1 MTKGKKI
8 ALWVVGVLLVL
19 LVVLVIVVAT
29 FDWNRFKPT
38 INERASQALERP
50 FAIEGDLDVSWEFPE
65 VAEGLERWIPQPHVR
80 ANDVRLGSP
89 EEVTD
94 ADLVSL
100 ETIDVVLSPLPLLA
114 QTIAVPSIELTGGE
128 ATLVR
133 MEDGE
138 NNWTFGGDSEET
150 QETDSPTQE
159 SGWTVD
165 IGEIAFDP
173 IDIHFQDATLAADID
188 ATLEL
193 LGEPIAFEEIAGS
206 APGES
211 EAGSDTSGD
220 GESPA
225 PQDDAAND
233 VVDFAFAW
241 QASGTYRDAPVEGS
255 GRLGGLG
262 ALRRQDS
269 PYPIQAELETGATR
283 VSVDG
288 TLTDPL
294 APQRID
300 LDLTFAGQNL
310 GDLYDIIGVTLP
322 DTPPYSTRGHLTA
335 DLASREALTFRYRDF
350 DGEIGNSDIHGDLT
364 YRLGE
369 PRPSLTGE
377 IVSRQLRF
385 ADLAP
390 LIGADSNAEKADRG
404 ETTQQPED
412 KLLPV
417 ETFDTEQWRA
427 MDADVKFTA
436 ERIEHGDSL
445 PLDDLYTHVVLD
457 NGEILLDPLRFGI
470 AGGDLNTT
478 LRLDGSQTPMQSRID
493 MHIRRLRLSQ
503 LFPDVELMQ
512 NSRGELNGDATLS
525 GSGNSVADIL
535 ATSDG
540 SLRTVISDGVISQN
554 LMELA
559 GLNVGNYLVGQLFGD
574 EQVNINCAATQLEVD
589 GGLAQTQFFVIDTEN
604 ALIRINGTVNFAT
617 EGLDLTIEP
626 QSKGARILTLRS
638 PLYVEGTFK
647 NPSPG
652 VDAGSL
658 IARGAAGALL
668 GAVATPAAA
677 LLALVSPSADGTTP
691 CNDFLSE
698 VQTE

>member
-1 MTKGKKI
+1 MTKGKKVT
-8 ALWVVGVLLVL
+8 LWVVGVVLVL
-19 LVVLVIVVAT
+19 LVALVIVVAT
-29 FDWNRFKPT
+29 FDWNRLKPT
-38 INERASQALERP
+38 LNEQVSQALDRP
-50 FAIEGDLDVSWEFPE
+50 FAIEGDLDVQWALPE
-65 VAEGLERWIPQPHVR
+65 AAEGLARWIPQPHVR

-89 EEVTD
+89 DAVTD
-94 ADLVSL
+94 ADLATL
-100 ETIDVVLSPLPLLA
+100 EAIDVVLSPLPLLS
-114 QTIAVPSIELTGGE
+114 QTVAIPAIALSGGE

-133 MEDGE
+133 LEDGT
-138 NNWTFGGDSEET
+138 NNWTF
-150 QETDSPTQE
+150 
-159 SGWTVD
+159 SGEDEAQASDTSDEGSTWTVD

-173 IDIHFQDATLAADID
+173 IDIHYRDAILAADID
-188 ATLEL
+188 ATVEL
-193 LGEPIAFEEIAGS
+193 LGEPIAFEEVSGADGAQD
-206 APGES
+206 APGNDETP
-211 EAGSDTSGD
+211 AAD
-220 GESPA
+220 GASAER
-225 PQDDAAND
+225 D

-241 QASGTYRDAPVEGS
+241 RASGTYRDAPVEGS

-262 ALRRQDS
+262 ALRQTGS
-269 PYPIQAELETGATR
+269 PYPIQAELEAGATQ

-294 APQRID
+294 APKRID
-300 LDLTFAGQNL
+300 LDLSFAGQNL
-310 GDLYDIIGVTLP
+310 GELYGIIGVTLP

-335 DLASREALTFRYRDF
+335 DLASNEALTFRYRDF
-350 DGEIGNSDIHGDLT
+350 DGQIGNSDIHGDLT

-377 IVSRQLRF
+377 VVSRQLRF

-390 LIGADSNAEKADRG
+390 LIGADSNADKADRG
-404 ETTQQPED
+404 ETSQQPED
-412 KLLPV
+412 KVLPT

-436 ERIEHGDSL
+436 ERIEHGESL

-457 NGEILLDPLRFGI
+457 DGEILLDPLRFGV
-470 AGGDLNTT
+470 AGGNLNTT
-478 LRLDGSQTPMQSRID
+478 LRLDGSQNPMQSRVD
-493 MHIRRLRLSQ
+493 MHIRHLLLSQ

-525 GSGNSVADIL
+525 GTGNSVAAIL
-535 ATSDG
+535 GSSDG
-540 SLRTVISDGVISQN
+540 NLQALISDGVISQN

-559 GLNVGNYLVGQLFGD
+559 GLNVGNYLVGELFGD
-574 EQVNINCAATQLEVD
+574 EQVDIHCAATHLEVD
-589 GGLAQTQFFVIDTEN
+589 DGLARTRFFVIDTET
-604 ALIRINGTVNFAT
+604 ALINIDGTINFAT

-626 QSKGARILTLRS
+626 ESKGARVFTLRS

-658 IARGAAGALL
+658 LARGAAGAVL
-668 GAVATPAAA
+668 GTVATPAAA